1 MKFLVIAIFI
11 YGFFNTPGALNINQ
25 VNGGKSINQIAD
37 EIIKKY
43 DQDKDGIL
51 DVAEDSFLREKII
64 IEDDSSIVIR
74 TESSGLLFMDAD
86 EAGNKDGKVSK
97 VELFGILENFDENS
111 DGEINLDQNFIEA
124 LFYDSEW
131 EKLDSKYEKRAK
143 YELK

>member
-1 MKFLVIAIFI
+1 MKFLVIAVFI
-11 YGFFNTPGALNINQ
+11 YGFNNTYGSENIIQ

-37 EIIKKY
+37 DIIKKY

-51 DVAEDSFLREKII
+51 DVAEDSFLRKNII
-64 IEDDSSIVIR
+64 IEDDSSIVIK
-74 TESSGLLFMDAD
+74 TESRGLLFIDAD

-97 VELFGILENFDENS
+97 IELFGILESFDENS
-111 DGEINLDQNFIEA
+111 DGEITFFQNFIEA

-131 EKLDSKYEKRAK
+131 EKLDSKYEERAK